1 MRRVR
6 RPKSSRNLPCKTLV
20 EFNPKIVLTVK
31 KDSGRKMIVTTVKTR
46 MALLL
51 DSAMIA
57 SSFCS
62 IVRSWKSCSRGS
74 EDGLCELD
82 LRCLPRLVRIS
93 SR

>member
-31 KDSGRKMIVTTVKTR
+31 KDSGRNMIVTTVKTR

-62 IVRSWKSCSRGS
+62 IVRSWKSCSNTIRRQFCVQIW
-74 EDGLCELD
+74 DHYH
-82 LRCLPRLVRIS
+82 V
-93 SR
+93 